1 MMAAAMAMRRVCM
14 VSSLA
19 AAGAG
24 ILARQLYLCNMSAH
38 GRGSEVRSLIV
49 RLLARER
56 GLFAGAAVVAAAW
69 AAPGR
74 PFLVVFFRPALP
86 RVAPFPHP
94 PPQMAVLRPVAVG
107 VHQPAFPG

>member
-1 MMAAAMAMRRVCM
+1 MTAAAMAMRRVCM
-14 VSSLA
+14 VNSLA

-56 GLFAGAAVVAAAW
+56 GLFAGAAVVAAAC
-69 AAPGR
+69 AALGVPVEVGLFG
-74 PFLVVFFRPALP
+74 PTLP
-86 RVAPFPHP
+86 RVAPFPHLNP
-94 PPQMAVLRPVAVG
+94 PVPLICLPAV
-107 VHQPAFPG
+107 

>member
-1 MMAAAMAMRRVCM
+1 MTAAAMAMRRVCM
-14 VSSLA
+14 VNSLA

-69 AAPGR
+69 AALGVA
-74 PFLVVFFRPALP
+74 FAVVLFRPTLT
-86 RVAPFPHP
+86 RVALVPHHT
-94 PPQMAVLRPVAVG
+94 LPVALIG
-107 VHQPAFPG
+107 LSAT